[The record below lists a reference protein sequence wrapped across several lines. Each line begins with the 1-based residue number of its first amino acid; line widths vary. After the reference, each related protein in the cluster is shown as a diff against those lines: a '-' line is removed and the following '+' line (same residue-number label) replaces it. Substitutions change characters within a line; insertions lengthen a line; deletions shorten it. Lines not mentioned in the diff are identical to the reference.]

1 MPNTQK
7 SNNTNI
13 SNDLISIQKMIF
25 VFNAILSGWT
35 VKMLEQNTFEFTK
48 DSTNQEVNLDTYIQD
63 FVKKNLNINNIPSIS
78 KEK

>member
-1 MPNTQK
+1 MPNIQK
-7 SNNTNI
+7 PTDTNM

-78 KEK
+78 KDK

>member
-1 MPNTQK
+1 MPTIQK
-7 SNNTNI
+7 STDTNI

-35 VKMLEQNTFEFTK
+35 VKMLEHNTFEFTK
-48 DSTNQEVNLDTYIQD
+48 DSTNQEVNLDSYIQD